1 MKEVCVPVHDYSRG
15 GVAPPVQT
23 RSRTHTLPQESLLSY
38 YFIWRSL
45 KYCSCLSAVLQ
56 RNCQQLLISYGA
68 DFSPVTPCDSTHILL
83 PWRLPCWCQKSHFR
97 VSVNPPWHVADIS
110 YLSSHLSTSGSH
122 CHVKRVYSVLC
133 HAERRCLTS
142 ALECWSTMTCDP

>member
-1 MKEVCVPVHDYSRG
+1 MCQCMIIHGEESHPLSKHVPEHTHCPRSLCYHIISFEGVWNIVPVC
-15 GVAPPVQT
+15 
-23 RSRTHTLPQESLLSY
+23 LLSC
-38 YFIWRSL
+38 RETASSCSL
-45 KYCSCLSAVLQ
+45 AMEPISHLSP
-56 RNCQQLLISYGA
+56 
-68 DFSPVTPCDSTHILL
+68 PVTPPTFCYHGGYHVDAKSLILG
-83 PWRLPCWCQKSHFR
+83 FR
-97 VSVNPPWHVADIS
+97 SNLPWHVADIS